1 MQLRWYSDGSIR
13 WTRSLLISYLENHDL
28 VLLYMLDELLATNRA
43 KNSVLVLAYLPTR
56 VESGGDLGSP
66 WGKVLAEYARQ
77 RGILYFDLADD
88 FHRLSPQ
95 QLDQFFIAKGAI
107 DFPGG
112 VGHYTEAGNAFIAD
126 LIYRRLRANPETA
139 AKLHA
144 RPVSPT
150 SALRLPMLLMA
161 QVLATCLYQELDSR
175 CTD

>member
-1 MQLRWYSDGSIR
+1 
-13 WTRSLLISYLENHDL
+13 

-112 VGHYTEAGNAFIAD
+112 
-126 LIYRRLRANPETA
+126 RRT
-139 AKLHA
+139 
-144 RPVSPT
+144 
-150 SALRLPMLLMA
+150 
-161 QVLATCLYQELDSR
+161 LY
-175 CTD
+175 